1 MKISEV
7 TIEDLKEY
15 SNIYFDEDPKN
26 LKMILE
32 SVKAYIIGYTGLT
45 IDKLDTKEDITMA
58 LFILANDLY
67 DNRSFTVEN
76 DKINPV
82 IESILNMHCINLL

>member
-7 TIEDLKEY
+7 KIEDLKEY

-32 SVKAYIIGYTGLT
+32 SVKAYIVGYTGLT
-45 IDKLDTKEDITMA
+45 IEQLDSKEDITMA

-76 DKINPV
+76 NKINPV

>member
-26 LKMILE
+26 LKMILA
-32 SVKAYIIGYTGLT
+32 SVTAYIISYTGLKL
-45 IDKLDTKEDITMA
+45 DELDTKEDITMA

-67 DNRSFTVEN
+67 DNRSFTVDN